1 MEFALTLLGG
11 NQRSLEGKL
20 SLEQPACWPPPS
32 LSSNWLAAVE
42 WLECRGR
49 DVEMFEGKTLVFLA
63 LPGSVLEPLA
73 EERLRASWEENT
85 ELAFFRGCPLVVEPP
100 GVFKLLK
107 YVSLYFPT
115 CPF

>member
-11 NQRSLEGKL
+11 NQWSLEGKL

-32 LSSNWLAAVE
+32 LSLNWLAAVE

-49 DVEMFEGKTLVFLA
+49 DVEMFEGKTRVFLA
-63 LPGSVLEPLA
+63 LPGLALEPLA

-100 GVFKLLK
+100 GGNHLWKTFK
-107 YVSLYFPT
+107 V
-115 CPF
+115 